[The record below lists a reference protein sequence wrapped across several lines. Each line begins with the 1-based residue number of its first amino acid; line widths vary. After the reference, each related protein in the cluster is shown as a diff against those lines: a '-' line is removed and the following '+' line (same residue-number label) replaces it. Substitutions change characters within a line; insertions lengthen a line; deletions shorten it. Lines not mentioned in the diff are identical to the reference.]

1 MSRQVTYPAGSIFQV
16 QSGVPSGSGQE
27 PSGIQDE
34 PPMVPGRE
42 SSWPTKKTVGIV
54 VGSEKAP
61 QCGTSVFLGNFL
73 NILIYTGEKNTRLT
87 MGKFLW

>member
-34 PPMVPGRE
+34 PPMSNEPLRV
-42 SSWPTKKTVGIV
+42 PTKKTVAGP
-54 VGSEKAP
+54 VGS
-61 QCGTSVFLGNFL
+61 L
-73 NILIYTGEKNTRLT
+73 
-87 MGKFLW
+87 